1 MTTVFITGA
10 NGFIGR
16 ALIQHLHNSSAS
28 IIAAVRRSSPFLPE
42 AVKQIEI
49 TDYSAVNDWRD
60 TLKRVDV
67 VIHLAARVHV
77 MKDDSSDLLAEYRKV
92 NTIATLNLARRS
104 AAAGVKR
111 FIFIS
116 SIKVNGEKTHPEHP
130 FTADDPCAPQDPYVI
145 SKYEA
150 EQGLLALAE
159 ATGLEVVIIRPPLVY
174 GPGVKANFATLMKW
188 INRPMP
194 LPFGS
199 VDNKRSLVAIDNL
212 VSFIV
217 LCIEHPSAAN
227 EIFLISDGEDVST
240 TELIRKTARAMGKK
254 IRLIPMPG
262 KLLVSIASLLGKRDI
277 ASRLFGSLQ
286 VDSLKARD
294 LLGWRP
300 VITMEQ
306 QLQKTVDA
314 FVNEKAI

>member
-16 ALIQHLHNSSAS
+16 ALIQHLLNSSTS
-28 IIAAVRRSSPFLPE
+28 VIAAVRRFSSFLPE

-49 TDYSAVNDWRD
+49 TDFSAVNDWLD
-60 TLKRVDV
+60 TLNRVDV
-67 VIHLAARVHV
+67 VIHLAARVH
-77 MKDDSSDLLAEYRKV
+77 MMDDDSSQALVEYRKV
-92 NTIATLNLARRS
+92 NTLGTLNLARQA

-130 FTADDPCAPQDPYVI
+130 FTADDPCAPRDPYGL

-150 EQGLLALAE
+150 ELGLRALTE
-159 ATGLEVVIIRPPLVY
+159 ETGLEVVIIRPPLVY

-188 INRPMP
+188 IHRRMP

-199 VDNKRSLVAIDNL
+199 LDNKRSLVAIDNL
-212 VSFIV
+212 VSFIA
-217 LCIEHPSAAN
+217 LCIEHPKAAN
-227 EIFLISDGEDVST
+227 QIFLISDGRDVST
-240 TELIRKTARAMGKK
+240 TELIRITACAMRKK
-254 IRLIPMPG
+254 IWLIPFSG
-262 KLLVSIASLLGKRDI
+262 KLMLTIASLLGKREI
-277 ASRLFGSLQ
+277 ASRLFESLQ
-286 VDSLKARD
+286 LDNLKSRE
-294 LLGWRP
+294 LLGWQP
-300 VITMEQ
+300 VTTLEE
-306 QLQKTVDA
+306 QLQKTADA